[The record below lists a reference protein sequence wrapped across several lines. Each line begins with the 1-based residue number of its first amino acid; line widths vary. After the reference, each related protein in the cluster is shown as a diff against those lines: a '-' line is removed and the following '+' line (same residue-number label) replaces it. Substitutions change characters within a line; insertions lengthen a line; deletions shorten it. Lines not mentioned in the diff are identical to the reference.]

1 METEITIRQET
12 PADFRETESLVREAF
27 WNVYRP
33 GCLEHFV
40 VHELRNSP
48 DFCPELDLVLVCGG
62 QLAGQVM
69 LLRNRL
75 ALSDGTEVP
84 VLTLGPICIRP
95 QFQHRGYGLRLLN
108 HVLAE
113 AGKTGAAGVFL
124 EGNIGFY
131 GKAGF
136 VVASTLGIGYMDEPP
151 EDPVPYFLAKV
162 LRPEVFTA
170 GFRARYRVPQVYFV
184 EEKQAEEFDRQFP
197 PKEKL
202 RLPGQ
207 LF

>member
-1 METEITIRQET
+1 MNTEITIRQER
-12 PADFRETESLVREAF
+12 PEDFRETEALVREAF

-40 VHELRNSP
+40 AHELRKSP

-62 QLAGQVM
+62 QLTGQVM
-69 LLRNRL
+69 LVRNRL
-75 ALSDGTEVP
+75 ELPDGTLLP

-95 QFQHRGYGLRLLN
+95 GSQHRGYGLRLLE

-113 AGKTGAAGVFL
+113 AAKTGAAGVFL

-136 VVASTLGIGYMDEPP
+136 VTASTLGIRYMDEPP

-162 LRPEVFTA
+162 LRPELFGA
-170 GFRARYRVPQVYFV
+170 DFRARYRVPPVYFV
-184 EEKQAEEFDRQFP
+184 DEKQAEDFDRQFP
-197 PKEKL
+197 PKKKL